1 MRSLFPLLHKRLV
14 REYERIT
21 LTRSSGHVRCRF
33 EDDLLKNS
41 SVPIETLVKVGES
54 IGRSVMPTAGY
65 SAASVLRGGDVT
77 QNEAS
82 SATGTGAAAGAWDVW
97 GTVVL
102 KCNVL

>member
-1 MRSLFPLLHKRLV
+1 MR
-14 REYERIT
+14 Y
-21 LTRSSGHVRCRF
+21 RF

-65 SAASVLRGGDVT
+65 SAASMLRGGDVT

-82 SATGTGAAAGAWDVW
+82 AATGAGAAAGAWDVW
-97 GTVVL
+97 GMVGS
-102 KCNVL
+102 KCNIL